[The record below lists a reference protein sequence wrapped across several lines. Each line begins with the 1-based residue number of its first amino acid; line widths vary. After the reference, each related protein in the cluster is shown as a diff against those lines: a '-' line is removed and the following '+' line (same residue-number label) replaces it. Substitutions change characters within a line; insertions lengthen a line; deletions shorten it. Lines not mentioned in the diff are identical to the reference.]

1 MPTPRSLTHC
11 LTAVLLFCL
20 CSGAFAQTPDITGSW
35 AVNEKLSDV
44 TDKRVEAALRA
55 AGEKVQGGGWFS
67 SNKERYRGGPVEQ
80 ELYDRMSYDMV
91 LTIGVD
97 ADTYNFTYADDF
109 TRPAYTDNRN
119 RSVSLNALDAVEDF
133 SLGHWEGE
141 VFKVETHPRD
151 GGYAEES
158 YRLING
164 GKQLQVDLYIMPK
177 SFREAITIKRVY
189 DKK

>member
-1 MPTPRSLTHC
+1 MPRSVSHC
-11 LTAVLLFCL
+11 LAALLLSCL
-20 CSGAFAQTPDITGSW
+20 CSGVLAQTPDLTGSW

-91 LTIGVD
+91 LGISVD
-97 ADTYNFTYADDF
+97 DPGTYHFTYADDF
-109 TRPAYTDNRN
+109 SRPAYTDNRQ
-119 RSVSLNALDAVEDF
+119 RSVSLSGLDAVEDF

-158 YRLING
+158 YRLISG
-164 GKQLQVDLYIMPK
+164 GRQLQADLYIMPK
-177 SFREAITIKRVY
+177 SFREPITIKRVY